1 MDLGH
6 FSSYNYNQLLKSLED
21 FKDINENT
29 MARTLLHLSLNH
41 TGPDDYNS
49 KIAQAVFES
58 CKKGD
63 TSGLSKEQSDKKS
76 TMGWSIDN
84 LGRVFRELYSTLNW
98 TKVFEALTE
107 IEDEIILDQ
116 KAFATF
122 LNLFNKAK
130 PQNLQYPLPVLL
142 NNEWSNCALQLNFIE
157 NSIQFYLDKKD
168 KSINFQKTERRYEQI
183 DEIPGVKEK
192 LSLEVLAV
200 WTCIDLVERL
210 IILSDSHS
218 YA

>member
-1 MDLGH
+1 
-6 FSSYNYNQLLKSLED
+6 
-21 FKDINENT
+21 
-29 MARTLLHLSLNH
+29 
-41 TGPDDYNS
+41 
-49 KIAQAVFES
+49 
-58 CKKGD
+58 
-63 TSGLSKEQSDKKS
+63 
-76 TMGWSIDN
+76 MGWSIDN

-142 NNEWSNCALQLNFIE
+142 NNEWSNSALQLNFIE